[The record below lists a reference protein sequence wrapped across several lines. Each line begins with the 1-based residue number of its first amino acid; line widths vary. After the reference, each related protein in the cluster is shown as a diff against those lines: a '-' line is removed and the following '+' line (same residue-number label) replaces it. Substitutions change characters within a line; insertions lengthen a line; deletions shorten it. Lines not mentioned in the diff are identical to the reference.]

1 MITITISIMEN
12 DKDSNS
18 NKGGIHFRLPRFQ
31 YDDRGEGICSLTLH
45 MQENDMLQNLWSVY
59 LAYIVTLFA
68 LYFKQ
73 WS

>member
-1 MITITISIMEN
+1 MIKIQTVIRGASIFNYHTFSMMI
-12 DKDSNS
+12 
-18 NKGGIHFRLPRFQ
+18 GG
-31 YDDRGEGICSLTLH
+31 RGFATLTLH
-45 MQENDMLQNLWSVY
+45 VQENDMLQNLWSVY